1 MTDQSTVGILDEYL
15 NDNECAA
22 ELNVAPITL
31 ARWRREK
38 KGPPVTYMG
47 RRILYKKSS
56 VKTWLAA
63 QERPTER
70 HSPNRKSVT
79 A

>member
-1 MTDQSTVGILDEYL
+1 MTSEATASILDEYFD
-15 NDNECAA
+15 DNECAA
-22 ELNVAPITL
+22 ELDVAPITL

-56 VKTWLAA
+56 VRAWLAA

-70 HSPNRKSVT
+70 HSSNRKAAT